1 MQYIFVYILWG
12 VHFKLR
18 MLSLGVMLYILI
30 YVCRSLDSL
39 QGLIC
44 IVRSTYF
51 IIIHIECLFSRVF
64 TLNLNLVFFYPSV
77 NYLFPA

>member
-1 MQYIFVYILWG
+1 MQYMCVYMG
-12 VHFKLR
+12 VLFKLR
-18 MLSLGVMLYILI
+18 MPSLGVMLYILI

-39 QGLIC
+39 QGLIY

-64 TLNLNLVFFYPSV
+64 TLNLNLVFLYPSV
-77 NYLFPA
+77 DYLFPA